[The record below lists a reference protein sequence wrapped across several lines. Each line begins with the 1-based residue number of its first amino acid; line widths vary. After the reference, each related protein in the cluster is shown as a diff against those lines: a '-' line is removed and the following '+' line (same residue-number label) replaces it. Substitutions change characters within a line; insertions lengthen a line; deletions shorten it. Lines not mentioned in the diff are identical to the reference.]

1 GASPATRPPGDDPHP
16 RSGTPDGGGERR
28 PRAIL
33 GTYAAG
39 RPTSPHPTTP
49 APNWPVITVT
59 LAVTLGLAL
68 WATLAPDSAGAGLAA
83 VTGWIT
89 GSLGWF
95 YILTVALVLLF
106 MIWVACS
113 RSGRVRLGPD
123 HSRPQFSLFSWS
135 AMLFAAGIGI
145 AILFYSVAEP
155 VTQFMHPPVGPGQ
168 DADAARD
175 AVVFTLF
182 HYGMSGWALYALLGL
197 AFGYFAYRR
206 NMPLAIRSALYPVL
220 ERRIHGPVGD
230 AVDVAAMLG
239 TVFGVAASLGIG
251 VVQLNYGLSEL
262 LGIGEGVTWQIA
274 LVVLAV
280 AVATVSAVS
289 GVDKGIKRL
298 SEINVYLALLLLA
311 FVLVTG
317 RTGFLLDSLVT
328 NIGDYLVSLPRWT
341 VETYSYAGSFDG
353 LGSSDPAA
361 TREWMSQWTLFFWA
375 WWVAWAPFVG
385 LFLARISRGRTLR
398 QFIVGTLVVPFFFV
412 AVWAAVFG
420 NTALDRVVRGD
431 SDFTATTVAH
441 PERGFYMLLEGM
453 PWPTVTIVLATAIG
467 LLFFVTSADSGALV
481 MANFSSQVTD
491 PRQDGAVWMRV
502 LWSVVVAVLTVTMLQ
517 VGGIPTLQSATI
529 VMGLP
534 FAVVIYLIMYGLWSS
549 LRREAVREDS
559 RALAAHA
566 VISGRTGTAP
576 GAGEAW
582 RDRLRRADTWPD
594 ADDVARYV
602 RDVAGP
608 ALRSVAAALEE
619 RGHAVTLASTPVEGT
634 PVPQLDLF
642 IPFGDGVEFRYG
654 LYPVEH
660 DLPAFL
666 HRTGRYT
673 RLEVTGV
680 NGSLGYD
687 VAGYSREQLIG
698 NVLDLYDRH
707 REFLHLDRDAPGGA
721 VGVADGGEVPDWSA
735 DFAPDGD

>member
-1 GASPATRPPGDDPHP
+1 MPTDRTTDGAAARPRGRP
-16 RSGTPDGGGERR
+16 R
-28 PRAIL
+28 PRA
-33 GTYAAG
+33 
-39 RPTSPHPTTP
+39 RPATTP
-49 APNWPVITVT
+49 TRGRGRRTAEGSVVPGRSSAPTP
-59 LAVTLGLAL
+59 
-68 WATLAPDSAGAGLAA
+68 PAGLAA

-220 ERRIHGPVGD
+220 GRRIHGPVGD

-398 QFIVGTLVVPFFFV
+398 QFIVGTLVVPFLFV

-481 MANFSSQVTD
+481 MANFSSRVTD

-602 RDVAGP
+602 RDVA
-608 ALRSVAAALEE
+608 AALEE
-619 RGHAVTLASTPVEGT
+619 RGHAVTLTSTPVEGT

-654 LYPVEH
+654 LYPVDH

-707 REFLHLDRDAPGGA
+707 REFLHLDRDAPGIA
-721 VGVADGGEVPDWSA
+721 CRWSRGVSPSA
-735 DFAPDGD
+735 